1 MAASGAL
8 GTFRL
13 PPLPTIREII
23 KLFKLQAAKQLSQNF
38 LLDLRLT
45 GGWLPPPWAR
55 GARVLRAPCGR
66 ASRVRPRC
74 ARGPEAGPSSTCYD
88 PAPGRREGRVVASR
102 TPAPGRL
109 QGSAGGRAGD
119 AAPRGAGAVLGK
131 EDGEREVG
139 AVLGKERRV
148 C

>member
-1 MAASGAL
+1 MRLGLPPRRLMAASGAL

-88 PAPGRREGRVVASR
+88 PAPGRREGRVVASDPR
-102 TPAPGRL
+102 ARAFAGLCGR
-109 QGSAGGRAGD
+109 AGGRATQ
-119 AAPRGAGAVLGK
+119 PRGEQGRCWGRK
-131 EDGEREVG
+131 TGRER
-139 AVLGKERRV
+139 
-148 C
+148 